1 MSISIKNKIRSGTF
15 FLFLLLII
23 SGGFSI
29 YFLLKLK
36 DDSRNIIKA
45 NYESLDYSHKMQEE
59 LGKAAGNGFQ
69 PARFDSLLMRQEQN
83 LTEKGEKEETDLLR
97 KDFEK
102 LKGGDTSALI
112 YKDAEDKIQAI
123 ITLNMDAIQRKNS
136 QAQKTAETATNVI
149 VLLSAVIFLISLVF
163 SVNFPAIVVTP
174 IKKFSE
180 AIREITARNY
190 KHRIYLDHDDEFK
203 QLGNAFNDMSERL
216 EEFESSNLNKLIFEK
231 SRAEAVINSLKDA
244 SIGIDKDN
252 TVLFANRQALDLLG
266 LSAGEVIGKSVNEIS
281 QKNDLFSFLI
291 TKEDAA
297 PFKIVIDNKENYYVK
312 EIIEVTQDEAKNK
325 VIVLKNITSFKEL
338 DVAKTNFIATVSH
351 ELKTPLASSDL
362 SIKLLEDSR
371 VSSLTNEQKEL
382 VDQLKTD
389 NRRMLKILSELLNL
403 SQVEA
408 GKIQLSLGP
417 VNVNAIIDTS
427 LAAVAASLREK
438 KIIIKKEIQELP
450 EIKADADKISWV
462 INNFLTNA
470 VKFSPEESKILVS
483 SYIKDQS
490 VFVEVKDE
498 GPGID
503 PAFYDKIFERYFQIP
518 RRSDKKGSGI
528 GLAICKELILAMGGN
543 IWVKSEPGQGS
554 TFGFN
559 LPSEK

>member
-1 MSISIKNKIRSGTF
+1 MSVSIKNKIRSGTL
-15 FLFLLLII
+15 FLFMLLIV

-29 YFLLKLK
+29 YFLMKLK
-36 DDSRNIIKA
+36 DDSKNIIKA

-59 LGKAAGNGFQ
+59 LEMAAGSKSHL
-69 PARFDSLLMRQEQN
+69 AKFDSLLVKQEQN

-97 KDFEK
+97 KDFNK
-102 LKGGDTSALI
+102 LKEGDTSALLH
-112 YKDAEDKIQAI
+112 KHAEEKIHAI
-123 ITLNMDAIQRKNS
+123 ITLNMDAIQRKNM

-149 VLLSAVIFLISLVF
+149 VLLSAVIFLIGLVF

-180 AIREITARNY
+180 AIREISGRNY

-252 TVLFANRQALDLLG
+252 AVLFANRQALDLLG
-266 LSAGEVIGKSVNEIS
+266 LSAGEVVGRSVKEIS

-291 TKEDAA
+291 TQEGAA

-312 EIIEVTQDEAKNK
+312 ELIEVAQGNASNK

-371 VSSLTNEQKEL
+371 VSNLTPEQQEL
-382 VDQLKTD
+382 IDQLKTD

-408 GKIQLSLGP
+408 GKIQLSVGP
-417 VNVNAIIDTS
+417 VHVNTIIDTS
-427 LAAVAASLREK
+427 LAAVSASVRDK
-438 KIIIKKEIQELP
+438 RIIVKKELQELP

-483 SYIKDQS
+483 SFIKDQS
-490 VFVEVKDE
+490 VFVEVKDQ

-503 PAFYDKIFERYFQIP
+503 AAFYDKIFERYFQIP
-518 RRSDKKGSGI
+518 GRSDKKGSGI

-559 LPSEK
+559 LPA

>member
-1 MSISIKNKIRSGTF
+1 MSVSIKNKIRSGTL

-29 YFLLKLK
+29 YFLVKLK
-36 DDSRNIIKA
+36 NDSKNIILA
-45 NYESLDYSHKMQEE
+45 NYESIDYSHKMQQEMGSSPE
-59 LGKAAGNGFQ
+59 GKIQFSS
-69 PARFDSLLMRQEQN
+69 FDSLLKKQEQN
-83 LTEKGEKEETDLLR
+83 LTEQGEREETQQLR
-97 KDFEK
+97 QYFEQWK
-102 LKGGDTSALI
+102 SGDTSTLI
-112 YKDAEDKIQAI
+112 RTQISRRLQAI
-123 ITLNMDAIQRKNS
+123 LSVNMDAIQRKNG
-136 QAQKTAETATNVI
+136 QAQKTAETATNVL
-149 VLLSAVIFLISLVF
+149 VLLSAVIFLIGFVF
-163 SVNFPAIVVTP
+163 SVNFPSVVITP
-174 IKKFSE
+174 VKKFSE
-180 AIREITARNY
+180 AIKEISARNY
-190 KHRIYLDHDDEFK
+190 KHRIHLDHDDEFK

-244 SIGIDKDN
+244 SIGIDKDDA
-252 TVLFANRQALDLLG
+252 VLFANRQALDLLG
-266 LSAGEVIGKSVNEIS
+266 LSAGEVIGKSVNEVS
-281 QKNDLFSFLI
+281 KKNDLFSFLI
-291 TKEDAA
+291 TKEGAA

-312 EIIEVTQDEAKNK
+312 EIIEVGEGEAKNK

-371 VSSLTNEQKEL
+371 VSNLTAEQKEL

-389 NRRMLKILSELLNL
+389 NQRMLKILSELLNL

-408 GKIQLSLGP
+408 GRIQLSVSA
-417 VNVNAIIDTS
+417 VNVNTIIDTS
-427 LAAVAASLREK
+427 LAAVSASVREK

-470 VKFSPEESKILVS
+470 VKFSPEESAILVS
-483 SYIKDQS
+483 SFVKDKS
-490 VFVEVKDE
+490 VYVEVKDE

-503 PAFYDKIFERYFQIP
+503 AAFYDKIFERYFQIP
-518 RRSDKKGSGI
+518 GRSDKKGSGI
-528 GLAICKELILAMGGN
+528 GLAICRELILAMGGN

-559 LPSEK
+559 LPS